1 MRILF
6 INQFYWPDAAAT
18 SQLLTDVTRAL
29 AAEGHE
35 VEVVCSKGSYA
46 SVEVADNAPA
56 TKVHRLVCAPYLRG
70 RVGRCLSY
78 LSFFFGC
85 LWKGLRIP
93 KVDLVVTMTTPP
105 LSSVIGG
112 ILQRVKGPRHFI
124 WVMDLFPEALVDVG
138 IFRPGSL
145 VIRSLHWASDWSYRQ
160 ADAVVAIGE
169 CMRHRLVERRISED
183 KLCIAENW
191 ADGREIFPI
200 ARNREGPLVIM
211 YSGNLGLSHDIDTLL
226 FAMKCLS
233 GDPRFHFRFVGG
245 GQRQRMVQAFCE
257 EHNLQ
262 NVEFLPY
269 CTRSK
274 LAESLSQ
281 ADIGLVTQRAESAGS
296 VVPSKLYGLMAAG
309 RPILYIGPR
318 KTTPFW
324 IIERFQCGWHADC
337 GDGPRLVTLLEELHA
352 RPDLV
357 QSAGV
362 RARNAF
368 LREYDLPQGVSR
380 ICNLFGAAVRPEVVA
395 REPAAQTTLEG
406 T

>member
-1 MRILF
+1 
-6 INQFYWPDAAAT
+6 
-18 SQLLTDVTRAL
+18 
-29 AAEGHE
+29 
-35 VEVVCSKGSYA
+35 
-46 SVEVADNAPA
+46 
-56 TKVHRLVCAPYLRG
+56 
-70 RVGRCLSY
+70 
-78 LSFFFGC
+78 
-85 LWKGLRIP
+85 
-93 KVDLVVTMTTPP
+93 
-105 LSSVIGG
+105 
-112 ILQRVKGPRHFI
+112 
-124 WVMDLFPEALVDVG
+124 
-138 IFRPGSL
+138 
-145 VIRSLHWASDWSYRQ
+145 
-160 ADAVVAIGE
+160 
-169 CMRHRLVERRISED
+169 MRHRLVERRISED